1 MGQLRRFALAGL
13 RPPAMRQS
21 TTEMREGNTP
31 TAMPQ
36 LEDGTCQV
44 WWARPMAARPT
55 LGLLLDQAERDRWR
69 RLVRKDDQDR
79 FMVAVALARL
89 VLAWHLDSPPDQLHF
104 DRTCRICGTQHGKPR
119 LTGDRTG
126 LQFSVSHSGQRV
138 AVAVVRHAH
147 VGMDVEQIVPGLEVE
162 ALAREVLSEDERE
175 VFDELA
181 SGDRQRGFLTYWTR
195 KEALLKATGDGLRVP
210 MDSITVSGPG
220 ESPVL
225 RRWSGPSQ
233 SLTPVALR
241 TLHPGSD
248 HVASLAVLGLP
259 TVRVHELDA
268 EALLATPLC

>member
-21 TTEMREGNTP
+21 TTEMRERNTP
-31 TAMPQ
+31 PAMPQ
-36 LEDGTCQV
+36 LQDGTCQV

-79 FMVAVALARL
+79 LMVAATLARL
-89 VLAWHLDSPPDQLHF
+89 VLAWHLDCPPDQLHF

-138 AVAVVRHAH
+138 AVAVVRDAH
-147 VGMDVEQIVPGLEVE
+147 VGVDVEQIVPGLEVE

-225 RRWSGPSQ
+225 RRWSGPAQ